1 MVKINTVAAF
11 NLAQLCANKMI
22 KLKNRKKK
30 SCWKNY
36 ERTPGT
42 TKGAKGSC
50 RPKRGKRK

>member
-1 MVKINTVAAF
+1 MELIKRNT
-11 NLAQLCANKMI
+11 MS

-36 ERTPGT
+36 ETTPGT